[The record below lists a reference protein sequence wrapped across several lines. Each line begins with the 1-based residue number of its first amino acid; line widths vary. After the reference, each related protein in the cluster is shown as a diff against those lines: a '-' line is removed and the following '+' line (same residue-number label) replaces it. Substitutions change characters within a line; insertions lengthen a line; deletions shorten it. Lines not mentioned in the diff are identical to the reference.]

1 VLVRVGRADM
11 SRTTR
16 RLIGIVSLLTCAW
29 GQAHAQGAGAAHW
42 TPRSVAAAIEAKA
55 AATSFKQL
63 EQFGQDS
70 LKASVPTPERLNRL
84 YHVGWIILNQSD
96 FKRFDYWNTLL
107 AQQAAAAHDHRF
119 EVVAQLDG
127 LRSRSDQGD
136 AGAIDTIRKIANT
149 EPDWFARAHAMRLVA
164 IYMIQDEQAGAA
176 LRVLAEAESLV
187 PENDPMANMARSG
200 IWEIEGL
207 ALMQIHDLRGSA
219 MAFGRSQFEFGSP
232 GYPRPDFDGIYN
244 MASLATQ
251 LGDQPLAENLAGVH
265 HRLVQRSDVAG
276 LGVWDAYLCA
286 AVAERVSPQ
295 RVLACVA
302 PLGPDLEK
310 MKILAPRLLSERA
323 IAYARMGDVAAAE
336 RDLETLHRL
345 AAGKSAASVQF
356 ERVPLVEAAVLR
368 AKGDEAAAYDKLLAY
383 SNERAERM
391 AQRFSAGIG
400 QVTDEMQRQLG
411 VRREQL
417 VTARRNVALQND
429 VIATQKLLEVAGA
442 AVAAGVFALLLWQ
455 WRVAGQLRRARQA
468 ADAANRAKSE
478 FLANMSHEIRTPL
491 NGVVAVADMLSRADL
506 PPKEREM
513 AEIIRAS
520 GDTLQ
525 RLLSDILD
533 VARIEAGQITIE
545 SAAFHVGDMVRSVAA
560 LSQLKCDEKGVR
572 LVVEVAPELDHTVM
586 GDLVRVRQVVT
597 NLLSNAVKFTE
608 RGEVRLSVGRTA
620 SGAAR
625 FTVEDTGVGFDMA
638 DKAKVLGRFQQADS
652 SITRRFGG
660 TGLGLAICC
669 DLATRMGGMLDCDS
683 TPGQG
688 SRFWMELP
696 LEAAAVEAAAEAET
710 AAEMSEALRILLA
723 DDHPTNRKVVEL
735 MLEGAAADLTCVE
748 DGQQALDM
756 FRSHRF
762 DLILMDMQMPVMDG
776 VTCIR
781 EIRALE
787 LAGDAERTPIVMLTA
802 NALPEHVSQA
812 MAAGADLYLA
822 KPFTAS
828 ALFDTIAACFPAPAE
843 EAEIAA

>member
-1 VLVRVGRADM
+1 M
-11 SRTTR
+11 SRTTLR
-16 RLIGIVSLLTCAW
+16 FIGIVSLLTCVW
-29 GQAHAQGAGAAHW
+29 GQAQAQGVGATHW
-42 TPRSVAAAIEAKA
+42 SPRSVAAAIEAKA
-55 AATSFKQL
+55 AATSFRQL
-63 EQFGQDS
+63 EQFGRNS
-70 LKASVPTPERLNRL
+70 LHVPAPERLNRL
-84 YHVGWIILNQSD
+84 YHVAWIFLNQSD
-96 FKRFDYWNTLL
+96 FRSFDHWNGLL
-107 AQQAAAAHDHRF
+107 AQQAAQAHDHRF
-119 EVVAQLDG
+119 EVVAQLNA

-136 AGAIDTIRKIANT
+136 ASAVNQIRQIANT
-149 EPDWFARAHAMRLVA
+149 EPDWFARVHAMRLLAMTMV
-164 IYMIQDEQAGAA
+164 QDEQAGSA
-176 LRVLAEAESLV
+176 LRELAEAESLV
-187 PENDPMANMARSG
+187 PEADPMSNPARSG
-200 IWEIEGL
+200 IWEMEGT

-219 MAFGRSQFEFGSP
+219 AAFGRSQFEFGTP

-251 LGDQPLAENLAGVH
+251 LGDQPLAESLSAIH

-276 LGVWDAYLCA
+276 LDLWDTYLCA
-286 AVAERVSPQ
+286 AVAERVSAQ
-295 RVLACVA
+295 RVLGCMAK
-302 PLGPDLEK
+302 LGPDIEK
-310 MKILAPRLLSERA
+310 LSILAPRLLASRA
-323 IAYARMGDVAAAE
+323 IAYARLGDVAAAK
-336 RDLETLHRL
+336 RDLASLQRL
-345 AAGKSAASVQF
+345 EAAKSAAPSQF

-368 AKGDEAAAYDKLLAY
+368 TQGQDAAAYDKLLAY
-383 SNERAERM
+383 SNMRAERM

-417 VTARRNVALQND
+417 VTARRNAALQRD
-429 VIATQKLLEVAGA
+429 VISSQKLLDAVGA
-442 AVAAGVFALLLWQ
+442 VVAASVFVLLLWQ
-455 WRVAGQLRRARQA
+455 WRVAGQLRRARRA

-545 SAAFHVGDMVRSVAA
+545 SAPFHVGDMVRSVAA

-572 LVVEVAPELDHTVM
+572 LVVEVDPDVDHAAM

-608 RGEVRLSVGRTA
+608 RGEVRLTVQRTA

-625 FTVEDTGVGFDMA
+625 FTVVDTGVGFNMA
-638 DKAKVLGRFQQADS
+638 DKSKVLGRFQQADS

-669 DLATRMGGMLDCDS
+669 DLASRMGGALDCDS
-683 TPGQG
+683 IPGEG

-696 LEAAAVEAAAEAET
+696 LEP
-710 AAEMSEALRILLA
+710 AEMELVVENEAGAGMSDALRILLA

-756 FRSHRF
+756 FRSRRF

-781 EIRALE
+781 EIRSLE
-787 LAGDAERTPIVMLTA
+787 QAGATERTPIVMLTA
-802 NALPEHVSQA
+802 NALPEHVSTA
-812 MAAGADLYLA
+812 MEAGADLYLA
-822 KPFTAS
+822 KPFTAAS
-828 ALFDTIAACFPAPAE
+828 LFDTIAAAFPAPV
-843 EAEIAA
+843 EAEAA